1 MIDELSKYN
10 VSFQS
15 GFEYNSSRHVWHL
28 FPIKIEA
35 GSSQNR
41 NKIMNKLF
49 ENYGIKCALQFYP
62 LYKYDLFKK
71 MATAMQIAP
80 ISRIISQK
88 YFQFLF
94 MFG

>member
-1 MIDELSKYN
+1 MIEELSKYN
-10 VSFQS
+10 ISFQS
-15 GFEYNSSRHVWHL
+15 GFEYDSSRHVWHL

-41 NKIMNKLF
+41 NKIMNQLF
-49 ENYGIKCALQFYP
+49 EDFGIKCALQFYP

-71 MATAMQIAP
+71 NGYGNANCP
-80 ISRIISQK
+80 ILKIISQK